1 MWISISEASRNWGI
15 SRTTIHAKIKQKILS
30 KGENGLL
37 DPAEISRV
45 FGSPKIKPKNLHN
58 VQNKEN
64 TLHSTL
70 KELFEKQLDYERKLR
85 EQAEKR
91 ADEYK
96 EKLTQAEKRLD
107 EVLQQMNNFDRYRQ
121 TFTSTTTKKVFGDF
135 LNFNLG

>member
-45 FGSPKIKPKNLHN
+45 FGSPKIKAKNLHN

-64 TLHSTL
+64 TLNSTL

-91 ADEYK
+91 ADEYQ
-96 EKLTQAEKRLD
+96 EKLTQAENALMKFCSKWTIWPIPS
-107 EVLQQMNNFDRYRQ
+107 NFYKHHHEKS
-121 TFTSTTTKKVFGDF
+121 FWGFFKF
-135 LNFNLG
+135 